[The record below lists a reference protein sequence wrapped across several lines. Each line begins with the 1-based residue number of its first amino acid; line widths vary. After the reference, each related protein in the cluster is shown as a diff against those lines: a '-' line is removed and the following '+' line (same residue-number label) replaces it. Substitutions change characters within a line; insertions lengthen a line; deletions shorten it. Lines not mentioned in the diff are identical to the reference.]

1 MATSMYDDTGSSN
14 LVSGTQCNVG
24 VNPVMR
30 FRQRGSIHVAFCQ
43 SWPHV
48 NGYRPTYSPRIPNQA
63 LGEESL
69 GGSRDGDGYRLTS
82 DIERR
87 FVASCETR
95 AGFDDM
101 RAVRH
106 VHEHFGP
113 GAQADHLPSIDCQ
126 PQFPSR
132 PVRVVRSPDKYT
144 SHLEIVP
151 QPTKTPRAVLG
162 ADYVGG
168 VAASSTAASMPSRT
182 SVGRS
187 APTASTAAV

>member
-1 MATSMYDDTGSSN
+1 MTTPPPLTSSSGYA
-14 LVSGTQCNVG
+14 VQRG
-24 VNPVMR
+24 
-30 FRQRGSIHVAFCQ
+30 RQPSHPFQERGSIDVAFCQ
-43 SWPHV
+43 ARLHV
-48 NGYRPTYSPRIPNQA
+48 NGYGSDYPPRIPDQA
-63 LGEESL
+63 SGEESL
-69 GGSRDGDGYRLTS
+69 GGGRDGDGYGLAS

-101 RAVRH
+101 IAVRH

-113 GAQADHLPSIDCQ
+113 GAEADHLPSVDCQ

-144 SHLEIVP
+144 SHLGIVP

-162 ADYVGG
+162 AGYAGG
-168 VAASSTAASMPSRT
+168 AAVSSTAASMPSRT